1 MSSHHWFVH
10 SFVSQP
16 ILLGIC
22 CTLNTHSGALL
33 GEPVI
38 FPNELV
44 KCRIEL
50 DWQPRQVS
58 SLLCSASS
66 VLCNNLRQETPPLWS
81 ISISETRAGKP
92 VISSHQGSIFK
103 CLPRAFTNQPSC
115 TRKGLESPL
124 KAFRFDPVGTSG
136 GSWKAAQESV
146 PEQPL
151 GPETP
156 WPSPGNPDPPLSLCQ
171 LLEARLIREESRC
184 QS

>member
-10 SFVSQP
+10 SFVSQL

-58 SLLCSASS
+58 SMLCSAS
-66 VLCNNLRQETPPLWS
+66 VLCNLRQETPPLFS
-81 ISISETRAGKP
+81 ISVSKTRAGKP
-92 VISSHQGSIFK
+92 VISSYQASIFK
-103 CLPRAFTNQPSC
+103 HLPLAFTINRPAPG
-115 TRKGLESPL
+115 KAL
-124 KAFRFDPVGTSG
+124 KAHSRHLDLTLWEPVAAAGRLLGNQCLSNRLDQRLHG
-136 GSWKAAQESV
+136 PAQE
-146 PEQPL
+146 
-151 GPETP
+151 TP
-156 WPSPGNPDPPLSLCQ
+156 TLLCPSASFWKL
-171 LLEARLIREESRC
+171 RLIREESRC